1 MASAASRK
9 VIRILSTI
17 CFINTQ
23 LNREFYNIFTQ
34 NNKSLAC
41 VFNSSLK
48 SPSTCYVSS
57 TNKQNTMASAA
68 KTFPTNLKDFG
79 YDFDEEGRLR
89 KLDPKTG
96 SLTNDG
102 FEFNVSEDAQYN
114 QKRYEA
120 LGEVINQYVYEL
132 LEKEGLKRLPVP
144 KDSDVPL
151 EFRSFVF
158 ASDDAFTNKKL
169 MILIHGSGVV
179 RAGQWA
185 RRLIIND
192 NIKSGTQLPYI
203 KKAKE
208 LGYGIIVLNTNDNR
222 RIINEENKSI
232 KGSEDPHDHM
242 ETVWSQYIQPS
253 AATDIA
259 IVAHSYGGVCTVEFA
274 HRHREEFEKRVF
286 AVGFTDSVHRLPR
299 TGCDHLV
306 KVSKNWVSSE
316 QPLDTPVDCASDDV
330 PCVSAGHPVHEMT
343 SWSCIE
349 SLFKFLEEHYNNRV
363 KGKD

>member
-1 MASAASRK
+1 MASA
-9 VIRILSTI
+9 
-17 CFINTQ
+17 
-23 LNREFYNIFTQ
+23 
-34 NNKSLAC
+34 
-41 VFNSSLK
+41 
-48 SPSTCYVSS
+48 
-57 TNKQNTMASAA
+57 SAR
-68 KTFPTNLKDFG
+68 FPNNLKDFG
-79 YDFDEEGRLR
+79 YDFDEGGRLR

-96 SLTNDG
+96 LITNEG

-132 LEKEGLKRLPVP
+132 LEKEGLKRLPLP
-144 KDSDVPL
+144 KNSDSPL
-151 EFRSFVF
+151 ELRSFVF
-158 ASDDAFTNKKL
+158 ACDKAFTNKKL

-192 NIKSGTQLPYI
+192 NLKSGTQLPYI

-222 RIINEENKSI
+222 RLINGVNVDI
-232 KGSEDPHDHM
+232 KGSEDPHEHM
-242 ETVWSQYIQPS
+242 ETVWSDYIKS
-253 AATDIA
+253 SEAKDIA

-274 HRHREEFEKRVF
+274 HRHPEEFKKLVF

-299 TGCDHLV
+299 NGCEHV
-306 KVSKNWVSSE
+306 VQVSKNWVSSE

-349 SLFKFLEEHYNNRV
+349 SLFKFLEERYHNRI

>member
-1 MASAASRK
+1 MASAASRR
-9 VIRILSTI
+9 VVRILSTI
-17 CFINTQ
+17 CYINTQ
-23 LNREFYNIFTQ
+23 FNREFYNIYTQ
-34 NNKSLAC
+34 NNKSLVC

-48 SPSTCYVSS
+48 SPSTCYMSS
-57 TNKQNTMASAA
+57 TDKQSTMTSAA
-68 KTFPTNLKDFG
+68 MTFPSNLKDFG

-120 LGEVINQYVYEL
+120 LGE
-132 LEKEGLKRLPVP
+132 RLPVP

-151 EFRSFVF
+151 EFRSFIF
-158 ASDDAFTNKKL
+158 ASDNAFTNKKL

-192 NIKSGTQLPYI
+192 NLKSGTQLPYI

-232 KGSEDPHDHM
+232 EGSEDPHDHM

-259 IVAHSYGGVCTVEFA
+259 IVAHSYGGA
-274 HRHREEFEKRVF
+274 HRHPDEFKKRVF
-286 AVGFTDSVHRLPR
+286 AVGFTDSVHILPR
-299 TGCDHLV
+299 KGCDHVV

-316 QPLDTPVDCASDDV
+316 QPLDTPVDCPSDDV